1 MKKVAII
8 GCGGSGKSHVSR
20 HLGRTLAAEVTHLDA
35 VYYDDEWNP
44 LPPEKFEAV
53 QRQLVSAPAWVI
65 DGNYNSTLSI
75 RLQAC
80 DTAVF
85 LDLPTWQCLWGIF
98 SRQASHGAGQKQGGV
113 YNRLTWNFV
122 KYVATYRRRMRP
134 KALAQFDQ
142 HAQHATV
149 VRLRS
154 RRHVRRW
161 LAEVAPLTD

>member
-20 HLGRTLAAEVTHLDA
+20 QLGSALNAKVTHLDE

-44 LPPEKFEAV
+44 LPSEKFEAL
-53 QRQLVSAPAWVI
+53 QRELVSGSAWVI
-65 DGNYNSTLSI
+65 DGNYNSTLQI
-75 RLQAC
+75 RLEAC

-98 SRQASHGAGQKQGGV
+98 SRQIRHGAGQQAGGI

-122 KYVATYRRRMRP
+122 KYVASYRRTMRP
-134 KALAQFDQ
+134 KALAKFDEYAG
-142 HAQHATV
+142 HADV
-149 VRLRS
+149 VMLRS
-154 RRHVRRW
+154 RRKVRRW
-161 LAEVAPLTD
+161 LATVAPHN

>member
-20 HLGRTLAAEVTHLDA
+20 RLGRALDAPVTHLDE

-44 LPPEKFEAV
+44 LPPEKFEAL
-53 QRQLVSAPAWVI
+53 QRDLVSQPSWVI
-65 DGNYNSTLSI
+65 DGNYNSTLQI
-75 RLQAC
+75 RLEAC

-98 SRQASHGAGQKQGGV
+98 SRQLRHGAGQQAGGI

-122 KYVATYRRRMRP
+122 KYVAGYRRTMRP
-134 KALAQFDQ
+134 KALAKFTEYAE
-142 HAQHATV
+142 HADV
-149 VRLRS
+149 VKLRS
-154 RRHVRRW
+154 RRQVRRW
-161 LAEVAPLTD
+161 LDQVAPQN